1 MEVSCE
7 KLINTH
13 THNGERVKRT
23 FAFLALAAGITAG
36 CGSNPVV
43 TGKLP
48 ATSAADSGEVVIIR
62 ARAFIGE
69 EHNHYI
75 NVDQENIV
83 ALTSGQHARLK
94 LASGEHRV
102 AIRCYGDLLS
112 TAINEAVITH
122 RVAAGQI
129 SYFAVKPR
137 FSCASI
143 DPLSEAEARTLLSA
157 TSLKPL

>member
-1 MEVSCE
+1 M
-7 KLINTH
+7 T
-13 THNGERVKRT
+13 RT
-23 FAFLALAAGITAG
+23 FAFVALAAGITAG
-36 CGSNPVV
+36 CGSSPAV

-48 ATSAADSGEVVIIR
+48 AAAAGDSGEVVIIR

-69 EHNHYI
+69 EHNHYL

-112 TAINEAVITH
+112 AATNEAVITH

-137 FSCASI
+137 YSCASI
-143 DPLSEAEARTLLSA
+143 DPLTEPEAMKLLSA

>member
-1 MEVSCE
+1 M
-7 KLINTH
+7 T
-13 THNGERVKRT
+13 RT
-23 FAFLALAAGITAG
+23 FALMALAAGITAG

-48 ATSAADSGEVVIIR
+48 AVSGADFGEVVIIR
-62 ARAFIGE
+62 TRAFIGE
-69 EHNHYI
+69 EDNHYI
-75 NVDQENIV
+75 NVNQENV
-83 ALTSGQHARLK
+83 LALESGEHARLK

-112 TAINEAVITH
+112 TGTNETVITH
-122 RVAAGQI
+122 RVVAGQTA
-129 SYFAVKPR
+129 YFAVKPR

-143 DPLSEAEARTLLSA
+143 DSLTQAEATKLLSA